1 MQTSEISIDTF
12 SNHFPQHGMT
22 VSEGR
27 PRRACREVVPQG
39 NPVDDDLMTKI
50 ALGDIQAAERF
61 KVRHQAS
68 RRSRSTSS
76 KTTSKP
82 SASPKARSKTPAA
95 TGRRSAATSRGGS
108 GCWCAAEPGRDG
120 ASCSGATRER
130 RYLSDTCFASS
141 RIENPYRTRANQS
154 EPERTRKNV
163 NAMTTKKSATKTSET
178 TTQTH
183 EEDDMTTKKTAAHAA
198 TAAPA
203 PATTAVAVASGAP
216 PLIFLQ
222 PPPADAKI
230 PVAPSGAAQPNA
242 SNYRSVIPKTTELA
256 ALPAAVENLK
266 RFTNFAQVF
275 ALSGLPYAQVLQ
287 AFDVGN
293 QWSTMRKA
301 TAAWD
306 AFSMMEEGLAW
317 GTIRSLMDRLG
328 PLWDI
333 ATAADPSLAATNP
346 ALATLFSAKKAIA
359 QKAVSTKK
367 LNKEAI
373 ARGEEPTH
381 GVVGKRRQ
389 KKAQKAL
396 AAAAKAA
403 GLTTTPAVA
412 SSPAPAGAS
421 PPTAAPAAS
430 AASAPGTTTTGHCSR
445 FAGSASSRE

>member
-1 MQTSEISIDTF
+1 
-12 SNHFPQHGMT
+12 
-22 VSEGR
+22 
-27 PRRACREVVPQG
+27 
-39 NPVDDDLMTKI
+39 
-50 ALGDIQAAERF
+50 
-61 KVRHQAS
+61 
-68 RRSRSTSS
+68 
-76 KTTSKP
+76 
-82 SASPKARSKTPAA
+82 
-95 TGRRSAATSRGGS
+95 
-108 GCWCAAEPGRDG
+108 
-120 ASCSGATRER
+120 
-130 RYLSDTCFASS
+130 
-141 RIENPYRTRANQS
+141 
-154 EPERTRKNV
+154 
-163 NAMTTKKSATKTSET
+163 MTTKKSATKTNET
-178 TTQTH
+178 TIQTN
-183 EEDDMTTKKTAAHAA
+183 EENMTTQKTASHAATTPAPAA
-198 TAAPA
+198 TAA
-203 PATTAVAVASGAP
+203 AVGNGTP

-317 GTIRSLMDRLG
+317 GTIRSLMDRLA
-328 PLWDI
+328 PLWEI
-333 ATAADPSLAATNP
+333 ATAADPSLAATYP

-412 SSPAPAGAS
+412 ASPAPAGAA
-421 PPTAAPAAS
+421 PPSAAPAAS
-430 AASAPGTTTTGHCSR
+430 AASAPGTGTTSH
-445 FAGSASSRE
+445 